1 MSDGGKGDTQR
12 PTDKKAYDNGHD
24 RIFGQREP
32 WYVRRDREQ
41 QHQQKEQTN
50 DDTSTRSL

>member
-41 QHQQKEQTN
+41 QQQQKEKTD